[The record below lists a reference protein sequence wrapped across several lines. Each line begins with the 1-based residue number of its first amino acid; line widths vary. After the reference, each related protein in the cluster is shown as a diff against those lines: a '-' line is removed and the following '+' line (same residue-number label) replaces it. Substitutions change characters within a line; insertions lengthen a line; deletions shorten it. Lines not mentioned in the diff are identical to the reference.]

1 MGDGNNISAQEM
13 IEREI
18 IQREGLSAH
27 IESISEELLKK
38 ERWEEFKPDEIA
50 EASLQVATIN
60 TNSPDDDEPTRRF
73 REFISIATNFSSL
86 TFARRLHKIPDL
98 VESIKKLIENMMKEI
113 QECSDMANELRD
125 LIQCFVRMVMQ
136 AKHNVNMTLPLL
148 TEAITQMAV
157 VQDVLSADPNNALID
172 SDKKD
177 IRLALEQ
184 MSSGIEKLL
193 DLSRSATNESRQLDD
208 RTHSM
213 TNSVQSKKVIVEE
226 RLEVAKFCVKYAT
239 PASSLGFGTAV
250 GGLVAAESFGG
261 VGALVIAGTAF
272 PPVTAIIGAF
282 ILGGVCAGTATILV
296 KKFWVRHQLK
306 ALGYLE
312 KIFEKLIE
320 LKSANRCFMCCMA
333 DTEEKAN
340 TGSINIQTIQLC
352 LESERQR
359 RAHHN
364 VCNAAIESTTA
375 MVASL
380 KRISDLDIS
389 SWADTSHIISSSER
403 PMLT

>member
-1 MGDGNNISAQEM
+1 MGDSNHISAQE
-13 IEREI
+13 ILEREN
-18 IQREGLSAH
+18 IQREGLNAH
-27 IESISEELLKK
+27 IQSISEELLKK
-38 ERWEEFKPDEIA
+38 ESWEEFKPDEIA

-60 TNSPDDDEPTRRF
+60 TDSSDGDEPTRRF
-73 REFISIATNFSSL
+73 RQFISIATNFSSL
-86 TFARRLHKIPDL
+86 PFAQRLHKIPDL
-98 VESIKKLIENMMKEI
+98 VESIKQLIENMMKEI

-136 AKHNVNMTLPLL
+136 VKHNVNMTLPLL
-148 TEAITQMAV
+148 TEAITQMEV
-157 VQDVLSADPNNALID
+157 VQDVLNTDPSNALSD

-184 MSSGIEKLL
+184 MSSGIDKLL
-193 DLSRSATNESRQLDD
+193 NLSRSATNESRQLDD
-208 RTHSM
+208 HIHSM

-226 RLEVAKFCVKYAT
+226 RLELAKFCLKYAT
-239 PASSLGFGTAV
+239 PASSLGSGTAV
-250 GGLVAAESFGG
+250 GGLVVAESFGG

-282 ILGGVCAGTATILV
+282 LLGGVCAGTATILV

-306 ALGYLE
+306 ALDYLE
-312 KIFEKLIE
+312 KIFENLIE
-320 LKSANRCFMCCMA
+320 LKSANRCFMGCMA

-340 TGSINIQTIQLC
+340 TGAVHIQSIQLC

-364 VCNAAIESTTA
+364 VCKVAIESTTA
-375 MVASL
+375 MIASL
-380 KRISDLDIS
+380 KRISNLDIS
-389 SWADTSHIISSSER
+389 TWADTSHIISSSER
-403 PMLT
+403 LMLT